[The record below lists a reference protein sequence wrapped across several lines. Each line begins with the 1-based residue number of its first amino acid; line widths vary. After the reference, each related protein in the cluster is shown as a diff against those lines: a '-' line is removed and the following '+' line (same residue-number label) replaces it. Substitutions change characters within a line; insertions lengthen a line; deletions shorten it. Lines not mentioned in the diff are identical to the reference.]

1 MLRVA
6 KPQQHF
12 TLRKVAINE
21 LRQGSFYQ
29 LRGHMKS
36 CTERK
41 TIRWGIIGCGAVTEV
56 KSGPAYQKTV
66 GFKLSAVMRRDVR
79 LAKDYAQRHHV
90 ANYSNDALAL
100 INNPDIDAIY
110 IATPPDSHKHYG
122 LLVAKAGKPC
132 CIEKPLAPS
141 YQDSLIICQA
151 FKAHDVPLFV
161 AYYRRSL
168 PRFTHIKSLID
179 RQVIGDIR
187 HVSWHL
193 SKPPST
199 DDLLGTDNW
208 RTDSDIAR
216 GGYFDDLASHGLDLL
231 CFLLGDI
238 DVVQGLATNQQGLYA
253 AYDAI
258 TANWRHCSGVT
269 GVGSWNFGV
278 CLRQDEVVIY
288 GSKGELRF
296 SVFDE
301 QPVMLTENNKQQTIT
316 IEHPE
321 NIQLFHVENIKKQL
335 LDGITHPSTGETA
348 LHTSWVMEQILS
360 G

>member
-1 MLRVA
+1 
-6 KPQQHF
+6 
-12 TLRKVAINE
+12 
-21 LRQGSFYQ
+21 
-29 LRGHMKS
+29 MKS
-36 CTERK
+36 FTKEK

-56 KSGPAYQKTV
+56 KSGPAYQKTA
-66 GFKLSAVMRRDVR
+66 GFELSTVMRRNLA

-100 INNPDIDAIY
+100 INDPTIDAIY
-110 IATPPDSHKHYG
+110 IATPPDSHKYYG
-122 LLVAKAGKPC
+122 VLVAKAGKPC

-141 YQDSLIICQA
+141 YQDSLAICQA
-151 FKAHDVPLFV
+151 FKAHNVPLFV

-179 RQVIGDIR
+179 SQVIGDIR

-199 DDLLGTDNW
+199 EDLVGSYNW
-208 RTDSDIAR
+208 RTDNHIAR

-231 CFLLGDI
+231 CFLLGD
-238 DVVQGLATNQQGLYA
+238 VKVAQGLATNQQGLYS

-269 GVGSWNFGV
+269 GVGSWNFGA
-278 CLRQDEVVIY
+278 CARQDDVIIY
-288 GSKGELRF
+288 GSNGELRF

-301 QPVMLTENNKQQTIT
+301 QPLIVTVNNKQQTLT
-316 IEHPE
+316 IEHPK
-321 NIQLFHVENIKKQL
+321 NIQLFHVENMKKQL
-335 LDGITHPSTGETA
+335 VDGIEHPSIGDRA
-348 LHTSWVMEQILS
+348 LHTSWVMEQILK
-360 G
+360 GGEDIKHMC